1 MRKTLL
7 ALAAAAT
14 LAVSAASFAY
24 AGPPYDYG
32 PGGNP
37 YPRTYPGP
45 GGYPYWSGYVDA
57 PVGQPIPPATGVPS
71 ASGTVMLGVCAKC
84 ASAADQVAA
93 KDSGRAGGVSAMF
106 GLSPQRSRSLPP

>member
-1 MRKTLL
+1 LQGSACAIDISVISRSSEMRWKGITMRKTLL

-14 LAVSAASFAY
+14 LAVSAASLAY

-57 PVGQPIPPATGVPS
+57 PVGQPIPPCYWCTQRFWDGYAWRVR
-71 ASGTVMLGVCAKC
+71 
-84 ASAADQVAA
+84 QVRIC
-93 KDSGRAGGVSAMF
+93 G
-106 GLSPQRSRSLPP
+106 